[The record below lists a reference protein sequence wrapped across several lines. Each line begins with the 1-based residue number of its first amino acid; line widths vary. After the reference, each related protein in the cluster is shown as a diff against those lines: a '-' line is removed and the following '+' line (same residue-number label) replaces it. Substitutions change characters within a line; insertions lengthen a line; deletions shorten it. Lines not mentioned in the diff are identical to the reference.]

1 MNSSVF
7 TITDDQIPTEMENRS
22 MKQHIS
28 FVGAL
33 HVGFGILGL
42 IGALAVFIV
51 FNFANGFIENEP
63 IAEQILT
70 FMGGTISLFIMFFA
84 CLGIIGG
91 IGLFSYKPWARILV
105 MIVSAINC
113 LNIPIGTAKGVY
125 SIWVLMQPDSIR
137 LFEGRSDPS
146 RQT

>member
-1 MNSSVF
+1 
-7 TITDDQIPTEMENRS
+7 MENRN
-22 MKQHIS
+22 MKQHVS

-42 IGALAVFIV
+42 LGALTVFIV
-51 FNFANGFIENEP
+51 FNFAQGFVESDP
-63 IAEQILT
+63 LAEEILT
-70 FMGGTISLFIMFFA
+70 FLGGSISLLIMFFA
-84 CLGIIGG
+84 SLGIIGG

-125 SIWVLMQPDSIR
+125 SIWVLMQKETIE
-137 LFEGRSDPS
+137 LFEGS
-146 RQT
+146 

>member
-1 MNSSVF
+1 
-7 TITDDQIPTEMENRS
+7 MENRN
-22 MKQHIS
+22 MKQHVS

-33 HVGFGILGL
+33 HIGFGVLGL
-42 IGALAVFIV
+42 LGALAVYIT
-51 FNFANGFIENEP
+51 FNFAHGFVEEEP
-63 IAEQILT
+63 FAEQILT
-70 FMGGTISLFIMFFA
+70 FLGGTLSLIILFFS

-125 SIWVLMQPDSIR
+125 SIWVLMQKETIDM
-137 LFEGRSDPS
+137 FEES
-146 RQT
+146 